1 MHSRPVFFAFVLSAL
16 AFLCLYGWARPSHSL
31 DADRQNCPITQPP
44 DRPFVP
50 PAPHPSAGGDEFL
63 YGTPAPHPSAGGDEF
78 LYGTP
83 ALWTVVERE
92 WQLHGFV
99 GQKMPYF
106 RRGYE
111 LKERPRLT
119 VVARRLDGKAP
130 LVWNGLA
137 GGGVD
142 SSGAFMVTGIGIP
155 SAGCWEIGA
164 QYVDTSGDT
173 HTVQN
178 AFLHCLGRTLALRDR
193 PRTVRTALR
202 KGPFLR
208 TAGDEFDQC
217 WRRSF
222 QLSRAAGATAT

>member
-16 AFLCLYGWARPSHSL
+16 AFLCLYGWTRPSHSL

-50 PAPHPSAGGDEFL
+50 PAP
-63 YGTPAPHPSAGGDEF
+63 YPSAGGDEF

-130 LVWNGLA
+130 LVRNGLA

-142 SSGAFMVTGIGIP
+142 SSGAFMVTGIDIP
-155 SAGCWEIGA
+155 SAGCWEIGV

-173 HTVQN
+173 HTVQ
-178 AFLHCLGRTLALRDR
+178 TLSY
-193 PRTVRTALR
+193 TVWVE
-202 KGPFLR
+202 P
-208 TAGDEFDQC
+208 
-217 WRRSF
+217 
-222 QLSRAAGATAT
+222 